1 MVCSRQS
8 IGWGGLWRSCCPSCQ
23 IFGAVR
29 FEPKRSFLD
38 SPRERRC
45 SCAVDFWHIVVKP
58 RRRKTTRTHYRFWK
72 SRWNNESVCDASGL
86 GGFVR
91 RYLSTKSLRI
101 TSNFF
106 RCTMYL
112 ASHSVLCHCLVKQH
126 ATLRIRLSEW
136 CQGTTK
142 LTQARPG
149 ELIQWV
155 TPESRSSAA
164 SNSGLISIGTQPRTA
179 DAWHHDSCRPC
190 GVVTRDFS
198 AIFDRLFD
206 RLPVR
211 ISTSDLHHWILRKNI
226 FHIRAYD
233 FGVQFSFKTLK
244 KKKTGVSFSTFEK
257 YKKKKQ
263 QLRDLFV
270 GTDFRV
276 KSSHT
281 GNWKSIELK
290 SWWNLL
296 SLAVFETGTPTQL
309 ESVWGHSGVFACVET
324 SSVLKLWLCANGHK
338 MFHLSAE
345 SQTSRKKLVQMTVD
359 KKRHVK
365 GEVRRKMN
373 FIYVLGFVV
382 LRDVVKVFPV
392 SSPSFARKMTGR
404 NRARSHSGAWR
415 GLKTKWDLKFSR
427 LSPTYLIRYLFIEV
441 GATTPKLKLDAF
453 QL

>member
-72 SRWNNESVCDASGL
+72 SRWNNEPVCDASGL

-91 RYLSTKSLRI
+91 RYLSTRSLRI

-126 ATLRIRLSEW
+126 SRNDKKKKKKKKKD
-136 CQGTTK
+136 CQMSVYHK
-142 LTQARPG
+142 ADPG

-164 SNSGLISIGTQPRTA
+164 SNSGLIRIGTQPRTA
-179 DAWHHDSCRPC
+179 DAWHHDSCRPR

-211 ISTSDLHHWILRKNI
+211 ISTSDLHHWILRKKI

-233 FGVQFSFKTLK
+233 FGVQFSFKRRFFGSCRVGVDEGLGSRICTLVPIHWQRPTVVAALVHSYSSASGSEIK
-244 KKKTGVSFSTFEK
+244 LAPDATGKVCIAMHEMTSEK
-257 YKKKKQ
+257 AIC
-263 QLRDLFV
+263 
-270 GTDFRV
+270 TDSRRWSLWTSLV
-276 KSSHT
+276 
-281 GNWKSIELK
+281 
-290 SWWNLL
+290 WWH
-296 SLAVFETGTPTQL
+296 Q
-309 ESVWGHSGVFACVET
+309 T
-324 SSVLKLWLCANGHK
+324 SSVLCA
-338 MFHLSAE
+338 
-345 SQTSRKKLVQMTVD
+345 SR
-359 KKRHVK
+359 
-365 GEVRRKMN
+365 
-373 FIYVLGFVV
+373 
-382 LRDVVKVFPV
+382 
-392 SSPSFARKMTGR
+392 
-404 NRARSHSGAWR
+404 
-415 GLKTKWDLKFSR
+415 SR
-427 LSPTYLIRYLFIEV
+427 LIDLPNEFTSATVVVPQAVLLRPEQFLFRHR
-441 GATTPKLKLDAF
+441 PLC
-453 QL
+453 